1 MSYNTKEPSCKQVI
15 ISMNNNSIIGF
26 IKDLSTHVMNINR
39 ILKNIKSSTMANFIC
54 IDSKDIIII
63 TNNIVSL
70 LDLQAIKQY
79 IKSIVSVEYD
89 QVQSPRLP

>member
-1 MSYNTKEPSCKQVI
+1 
-15 ISMNNNSIIGF
+15 
-26 IKDLSTHVMNINR
+26 
-39 ILKNIKSSTMANFIC
+39 MANFIC
-54 IDSKDIIII
+54 IDNKDIIII

-89 QVQSPRLP
+89 QVQSPRLS